1 LIESSV
7 SKSSAIIGK
16 KVKEVDWPT
25 DCVLV
30 AQLHG
35 ARGEVPAAD
44 DIIDEED
51 SLYALVKPK
60 AKRAFLK
67 LVAP

>member
-1 LIESSV
+1 
-7 SKSSAIIGK
+7 
-16 KVKEVDWPT
+16 VDWPT

>member
-1 LIESSV
+1 M
-7 SKSSAIIGK
+7 
-16 KVKEVDWPT
+16 VKEVDWPT

-30 AQLHG
+30 AMLHG

-44 DIIDEED
+44 DIIDKED